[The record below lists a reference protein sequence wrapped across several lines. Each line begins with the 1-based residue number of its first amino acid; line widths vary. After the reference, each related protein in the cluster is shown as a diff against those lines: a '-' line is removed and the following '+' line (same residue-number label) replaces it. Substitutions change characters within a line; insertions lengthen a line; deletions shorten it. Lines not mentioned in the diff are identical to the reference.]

1 MDSLSFGLYFPRLAK
16 NSVSKLTVVKAT
28 TIYTIT
34 HNLFFL
40 LQQIV
45 GNRSRYFIFDGN

>member
-28 TIYTIT
+28 AIYTFT
-34 HNLFFL
+34 HDFF
-40 LQQIV
+40 
-45 GNRSRYFIFDGN
+45 F